1 MLIRS
6 MACTLQGLA
15 HKPFRSKLYTNTNTI
30 QISGEK
36 EHSMHASR
44 IVGPNNLDKN
54 QIPVAHCNNEM
65 FHFKVYGVKIV
76 VSPSDYAKLW
86 VRT

>member
-1 MLIRS
+1 
-6 MACTLQGLA
+6 
-15 HKPFRSKLYTNTNTI
+15 
-30 QISGEK
+30 
-36 EHSMHASR
+36 MHASR

-86 VRT
+86 VRTYDWPETI